1 MQALNF
7 LLHPTN
13 AVNRILRK
21 RSYALRP
28 TWVELGHGG
37 VDPNFFRAL
46 NTLVDEEIA
55 RNLSVIEGMPLAKNT
70 TDRITNYLILCTQVR
85 TNRLVR
91 FTQYH
96 ATDLNKNHKRVLSK
110 IYKHISA
117 VRDLRSDAIRSKPTG
132 PLKTAQ
138 KTATHPHVGHTDL
151 QWTPNV

>member
-28 TWVELGHGG
+28 TWIELGHGG
-37 VDPNFFRAL
+37 VDPNFHRAL

-70 TDRITNYLILCTQVR
+70 TDRMTNYLILCTQVR

-96 ATDLNKNHKRVLSK
+96 ATDLNENHKRVLGK

-117 VRDLRSDAIRSKPTG
+117 VRDLRSSALNSKQAG
-132 PLKTAQ
+132 PLKTAKMTETQ
-138 KTATHPHVGHTDL
+138 PHVGQNDL
-151 QWTPNV
+151 RLTPNV

>member
-21 RSYALRP
+21 RSYSLRP
-28 TWVELGHGG
+28 TWIELGHGG
-37 VDPNFFRAL
+37 VDPNFYRAL

-70 TDRITNYLILCTQVR
+70 TERMTNYLILCTQVR

-96 ATDLNKNHKRVLSK
+96 ATELNKNHKRVLGK
-110 IYKHISA
+110 IYKHIYA
-117 VRDLRSDAIRSKPTG
+117 VRDLRSDALSSKSTV
-132 PLKTAQ
+132 PLKTEQ
-138 KTATHPHVGHTDL
+138 KTATQTRVGQTDL
-151 QWTPNV
+151 QWTPNL